1 MIKKNPKAKVIIVPN
16 GVDIKYFLMSQKN
29 IPLILFPC
37 VDLNHKRVDLLI
49 EATRRIIDITGNT
62 NIKVA
67 IIGTGPEKK
76 KLINLQGV

>member
-1 MIKKNPKAKVIIVPN
+1 
-16 GVDIKYFLMSQKN
+16 MSQKN

-37 VDLNHKRVDLLI
+37 VDLKIIRVDLLI

-67 IIGTGPEKK
+67 IIGTGPE
-76 KLINLQGV
+76 NRN